1 MRGFPALPI
10 LLAVAVGQPVSSTL
24 HAQAPTERQEALE
37 HIQSFIARV
46 CQRAVV
52 SGSRTTVGGR
62 AQIDADLK
70 GLSRLLANVGGEVGA
85 NAERVSWDG
94 VAQEQVVQAI
104 ESGNACGVQ
113 ITELLVPLLLSE
125 PVSPPDDPS
134 PSAAPEAGA
143 TGETRYGA
151 RHVYGFL
158 RWQNGLHP
166 TAETCVASIVGAAR
180 SSMVSE
186 CARVPATLACS
197 YEGRGDAPLYP
208 ICYWSM
214 QSCRADYDTV
224 TERLARSDAFS
235 DIVRVG
241 CEQTPRRAAVER
253 YNAWTAPRTVG
264 MFRVLRAPI
273 YTTLWR
279 GPPP

>member
-1 MRGFPALPI
+1 MRCIPAFSI
-10 LLAVAVGQPVSSTL
+10 LLAMAVGLPASSTL
-24 HAQAPTERQEALE
+24 HAQALTERQEALE

-46 CQRAVV
+46 CQRAEV

-113 ITELLVPLLLSE
+113 ISELLVPLLLSE
-125 PVSPPDDPS
+125 PVTPPEEPS
-134 PSAAPEAGA
+134 TSAGPESGA
-143 TGETRYGA
+143 TGETRYAA

-158 RWQNGLHP
+158 RWQNGIHP
-166 TAETCVASIVGAAR
+166 NPEACVASIVAETR
-180 SSMVSE
+180 SSLVSE
-186 CARVPATLACS
+186 CARVPETMACS
-197 YEGRGDAPLYP
+197 YETRWDFPLYP

-214 QSCRADYDTV
+214 ETCLEDYDIITQ
-224 TERLARSDAFS
+224 RLAGGGVFGS
-235 DIVRVG
+235 IVRVG
-241 CEQTPRRAAVER
+241 CEETAWRTAVER
-253 YNAWTAPRTVG
+253 FNAWVDPPPTG
-264 MFRVLRAPI
+264 GLRRLRPPI
-273 YTTLWR
+273 YTTVWR
-279 GPPP
+279 GPRP